1 MGLFD
6 KKISFGA
13 VKDAMAGAATKVS
26 ETVQRFDVKGTI
38 TRVTETTA
46 SITERTTDATKMAY
60 AATKEKA
67 VSTYESVSEEVR
79 SFDYTELRNAEYYR
93 ERYAHYTDLGSKKVS
108 EYFRATFEVDK
119 STMEMVDDVRSRL
132 PVPARTVDD
141 IFEQCKREAMRRA
154 IAAFALGNVVQN
166 IDNRS
171 EAKYANL
178 SESYSE
184 FRERSG
190 FSMTDDP
197 NFAAMKDIRY
207 EAKGSIPT
215 RLEDGYNKAQPL
227 DPYNADIEHVVAKK
241 EFYDD
246 MLLRIGTTDDE
257 FYSLINSPENLVF
270 AESSFNR
277 AMQET
282 NIHDFLA
289 KRGRPDT
296 VDPNLV
302 HVDITQQ
309 DGSIKTVTV
318 NRQDIEDA
326 YDRADAKRSEHRLA
340 AAKEVGMTVVK
351 TGATMAAQQV
361 VGLIVLETIDIFVDE
376 IRSFAVNGRIINEDG
391 WLQNTKDATARV
403 QQRLADR
410 FEERQIWAR
419 AKSLGIEAGVAG
431 ALSVIPQ
438 ILISLILKMPS
449 FVLALIRECTLS
461 IVRCVRVLASND
473 ADKLESI
480 KIILAG
486 AAAAIVGVYV
496 GRIISNGIAGVPL
509 LNRFN
514 APITDVLTGLLV
526 TAVPLTAIYTFEQ
539 NKHKLSF
546 ITSRFTGTSEQ
557 TA

>member
-6 KKISFGA
+6 KKLSFGA
-13 VKDAMAGAATKVS
+13 VKDAVKSASIKVS
-26 ETVQRFDVKGTI
+26 ETVQHVDVKGTI
-38 TRVTETTA
+38 TRVTETAA
-46 SITERTTDATKMAY
+46 SITECTTDATKIAY
-60 AATKEKA
+60 AVTKEKA
-67 VSTYESVSEEVR
+67 INAYESVSEEVR
-79 SFDYTELRNAEYYR
+79 SFDYTKLSNAEYYQ
-93 ERYAHYTDLGSKKVS
+93 ERYGHYSDLGSKKVS

-119 STMEMVDDVRSRL
+119 STMEMVNDVRSRL

-141 IFEQCKREAMRRA
+141 IFEQCKREAVRRA
-154 IAAFALGNVVQN
+154 IATFALGGIVQD

-171 EAKYANL
+171 EAKYTNL
-178 SESYSE
+178 SESYKE
-184 FRERSG
+184 FGDRSG
-190 FSMTDDP
+190 HYMTDDP
-197 NFAAMKDIRY
+197 NFAAMKDARKD
-207 EAKGSIPT
+207 ARDKFT
-215 RLEDGYNKAQPL
+215 ALQDGYNKNQPL
-227 DPYNADIEHVVAKK
+227 DPYSADIEHVVAKK
-241 EFYDD
+241 ELFGDE
-246 MLLRIGTTDDE
+246 LLRIGTTDDE
-257 FYSLINSPENLVF
+257 FYSLINSSENLVF
-270 AESSFNR
+270 AEASFNR
-277 AMQET
+277 SLGEA
-282 NIHDFLA
+282 NIHDYLA
-289 KRGRPDT
+289 KRGRPDP

-302 HVDITQQ
+302 QVDIKQQ

-326 YDRADAKRSEHRLA
+326 YDRADAKRNEHRLA

-351 TGATMAAQQV
+351 TGAVMAAQQV

-376 IRSFAVNGRIINEDG
+376 IRSFAVSGRIMNEDG

-461 IVRCVRVLASND
+461 IVRCMRVLASND

-496 GRIISNGIAGVPL
+496 GRVISNGIAGVPL

-539 NKHKLSF
+539 NKNKLSF
-546 ITSRFTGTSEQ
+546 ITTRFTGTSEQ